1 MDLFGVRLVVGK
13 EGRQDYSQL
22 SVLSSRWILL
32 NGEKQ
37 ERNSLEFKK
46 KIKSSRLLALNLR
59 FYRHVK

>member
-32 NGEKQ
+32 SGEKQ

-46 KIKSSRLLALNLR
+46 KKSRVLFCSC
-59 FYRHVK
+59 

>member
-22 SVLSSRWILL
+22 SVLSNRWILL

-46 KIKSSRLLALNLR
+46 KNQEFSFAR
-59 FYRHVK
+59 VKFEVL

>member
-32 NGEKQ
+32 NGENQ

-46 KIKSSRLLALNLR
+46 KNQEFSFAR
-59 FYRHVK
+59 VKFEVL